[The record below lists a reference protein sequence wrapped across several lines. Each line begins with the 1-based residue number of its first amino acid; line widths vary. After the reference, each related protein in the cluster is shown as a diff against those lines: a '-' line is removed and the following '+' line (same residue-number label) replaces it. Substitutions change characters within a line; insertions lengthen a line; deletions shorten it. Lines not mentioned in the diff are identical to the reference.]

1 MFNDDFDDNFD
12 NGSEYED
19 PCGSEPE
26 PARPVF
32 SVSRQVDLL
41 ATGQA
46 TDVLHLRRESFDST
60 FIGVR
65 LEDADGQT
73 RIDLTAGDRPTAVL
87 LGLMEKKAPCLALP
101 TEVFNACGGLDIP
114 VGNRAALTFRTKHEH
129 KSKPGYVEEC
139 KEDGLMKGLEHGRE
153 ETFTVTTTLHF
164 IANKGLP
171 YQQRPRLAALP
182 D

>member
-1 MFNDDFDDNFD
+1 MSEDDFEDD
-12 NGSEYED
+12 SEYGD
-19 PCGSEPE
+19 PCGPEPE
-26 PARPVF
+26 PVRPVF
-32 SVSRQVDLL
+32 SVSQQVDLL

-46 TDVLHLRRESFDST
+46 TDVLHLRRESFDLT

-87 LGLMEKKAPCLALP
+87 LGLITEGAPCLTLP
-101 TEVFNACGGLDIP
+101 TEAFNACGGADVP
-114 VGNRAALTFRTKHEH
+114 VGYRAGITFRTRHTH
-129 KSKPGYVEEC
+129 QSKPGYVEEC
-139 KEDGLMKGLEHGRE
+139 KGPHGLEGIERNRE
-153 ETFTVTTTLHF
+153 EVFTVTTALHF
-164 IANKGLP
+164 VANKGLP